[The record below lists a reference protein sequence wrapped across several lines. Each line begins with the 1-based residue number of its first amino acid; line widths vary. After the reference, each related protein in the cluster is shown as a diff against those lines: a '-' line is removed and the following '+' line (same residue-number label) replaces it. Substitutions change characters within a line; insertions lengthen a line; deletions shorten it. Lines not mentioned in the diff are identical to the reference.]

1 VSDHGAR
8 DIARLRRNPAHRKA
22 AQGALRHPGHRPCVV
37 CARTSGLYGGG
48 GAGPQGKT
56 GLGKK
61 VTSAEKHI
69 MTQRADR
76 IRQALET
83 RFQPALLEITDDSA
97 RHAGHAGAS
106 PGGETHYSVHL
117 VAAAFAGMNRVAR
130 SRAVHEALAVEFAA
144 GLHALAL
151 RLQSPDE
158 AKGS

>member
-1 VSDHGAR
+1 
-8 DIARLRRNPAHRKA
+8 
-22 AQGALRHPGHRPCVV
+22 
-37 CARTSGLYGGG
+37 
-48 GAGPQGKT
+48 
-56 GLGKK
+56 
-61 VTSAEKHI
+61 

-97 RHAGHAGAS
+97 RHAGHAGAA

-130 SRAVHEALAVEFAA
+130 SRAVHEALAGEFAT

-151 RLQSPDE
+151 KLQSPDE
-158 AKGS
+158 AG